1 MEIGIQRGNAGTA
14 FVNLDPMIETI
25 RRRVGDDSGLD
36 GVIKI
41 DLGDDGAIYIDAR
54 DVPNEVGTAPRE
66 ADCTFALELDDLR
79 MIVEGRLGGITAFA
93 SGKLGISGDMGI
105 AARLRRMLA

>member
-1 MEIGIQRGNAGTA
+1 M
-14 FVNLDPMIETI
+14 NLDPMIETI

-36 GVIKI
+36 GVIKV

-54 DVPNEVGTAPRE
+54 DVPNEVGTVPRE
-66 ADCTFALELDDLR
+66 ADCTFAIKLDDLR

-93 SGKLGISGDMGI
+93 SGKLRISGDMDM
-105 AARLRRMLA
+105 AAKLRRMVTCHRRGRGKHLRG